1 MGLSLSPFSTIPIS
15 WFLDLSNNRL
25 SGGIPAVVRNLTEVR
40 LRRNQLYGEIA
51 GGFGSVR
58 VLDVSSNL
66 LNGSLPSD
74 FGGQSLVYFNVSH
87 NRISGAI
94 PADFA
99 AGIPGNA
106 TVDLS
111 FNNLTGEVPDSMVFK
126 LSHRKYGFIFSGN
139 SVYVGSRV

>member
-1 MGLSLSPFSTIPIS
+1 M
-15 WFLDLSNNRL
+15 FLELSNNRL
-25 SGGIPAVVRNLTEVR
+25 SEGISTVVRNLTEVR
-40 LRRNQLYGEIA
+40 LRQNQLYGEIA

-87 NRISGAI
+87 NQISGAI

-99 AGIPGNA
+99 ARIPSNA
-106 TVDLS
+106 TVDFS
-111 FNNLTGEVPDSMVFK
+111 FNNLTGEVPDSTEAVFDF
-126 LSHRKYGFIFSGN
+126 LFASCDCCLFDDYRI
-139 SVYVGSRV
+139 